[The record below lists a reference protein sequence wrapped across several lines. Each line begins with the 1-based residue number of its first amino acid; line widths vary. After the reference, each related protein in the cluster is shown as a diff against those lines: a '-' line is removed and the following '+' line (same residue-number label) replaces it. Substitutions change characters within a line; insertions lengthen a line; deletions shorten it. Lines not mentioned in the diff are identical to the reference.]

1 MNKNKLIHY
10 TFNEFLKNTEVLKR
24 YGWVPLAL
32 PAIAYGIDKVY
43 DFFNDVMDKG
53 YELGISKSGLTL
65 TKAQIPAAEHTPEPQ
80 TVS

>member
-1 MNKNKLIHY
+1 M
-10 TFNEFLKNTEVLKR
+10 
-24 YGWVPLAL
+24 
-32 PAIAYGIDKVY
+32 Y

-65 TKAQIPAAEHTPEPQ
+65 TKAQIPVAEHTPEPQ